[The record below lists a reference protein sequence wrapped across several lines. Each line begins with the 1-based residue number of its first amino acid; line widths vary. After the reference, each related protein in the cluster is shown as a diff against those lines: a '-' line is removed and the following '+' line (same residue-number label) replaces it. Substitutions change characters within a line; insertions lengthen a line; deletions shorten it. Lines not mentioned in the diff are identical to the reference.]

1 MMSNQYRA
9 IGLLLAVGLLVAA
22 CQSKTEAKVAS
33 KPPEDEVWL
42 TPDEMNKARVQMAT
56 IQERE
61 VDKFITAGGKIA
73 FDDLRVTHVFSPVTG
88 RVTRVLAQ
96 PGERV
101 KKGAPL
107 LAIIS
112 PDIGTAVSDVVKAQA
127 DLAASEREFRRQ
139 QKLAA
144 AQAGPQRDLE
154 AAEDAYRKAQAE
166 FARAK
171 QKQELLKWGSIDSV
185 TQEYILR
192 SQIEGQIV
200 SRTVNPGME
209 VQGQYSGGTAQELFT
224 IGELDQVWAL
234 ADVSDQDFPR
244 VHQGAEV
251 TLKAVAYPDREFKGT
266 VDWVSSTLDPTV
278 RTAKVRCSLPN
289 PDRALKVEMYA
300 TVTIA
305 VQGKKALAV
314 PRDALVRINDQ
325 TVVYVANGKTPDGWS
340 VFKRR
345 RINVVDD
352 GEPDLAVLSGL
363 SPGEQVVIQGAI
375 SAEPANDEAWIT
387 GKQLEAASVKLAV
400 AREQDVELTVSVGG
414 KVAFDDL
421 KVTHV
426 FSPVGGRVMKVFG
439 QLGQMVAKGS
449 PLAAIAS
456 PDVGS
461 AVSDLLKAKA
471 DLTAADHEY
480 RRQQEL
486 YAAHATAQKDLE
498 TAEGNFR
505 KAKAEYDRAQ
515 LKSALLRS
523 GSVDE
528 VTQEYTLRSPIA
540 GEIVARSVN
549 PGVEIQ
555 GQYSGASNPLELFTI
570 GELDPIWVFA
580 DVYEMDLS
588 RIQPGAPVSVRS
600 PLFPNEVFRGKV
612 DWISDALDPVMRTAK
627 VRCSLSNPRRL
638 LKPEMYQIVTISAP
652 AKAILAVPRSAV
664 LRLGDETVVFVAAGQ
679 RADGKVVFKRRQVVV
694 NEEETGDLIPVLN
707 GLKAGDTIVVDG
719 AIFLAGLV

>member
-1 MMSNQYRA
+1 MANQYRA
-9 IGLLLAVGLLVAA
+9 IGLLLAVGLLVAG
-22 CQSKTEAKVAS
+22 CRSKTEAKVAS

-61 VDKFITAGGKIA
+61 VDKFIAAGGKIA

-305 VQGKKALAV
+305 VQGKNALAV

-325 TVVYVANGKTPDGWS
+325 TIVYVANGKTPDGWS

-352 GEPDLAVLSGL
+352 GEPELAVLSGL

-426 FSPVGGRVMKVFG
+426 FSPVGGRVMKVCG
-439 QLGQMVAKGS
+439 QLGQTVAKGA

-498 TAEGNFR
+498 TAEGSFR

-515 LKSALLRS
+515 LKSALLKS

-549 PGVEIQ
+549 PGGEIQ

-638 LKPEMYQIVTISAP
+638 LKPEMYQIVSISAP

>member
-1 MMSNQYRA
+1 MANQYRA
-9 IGLLLAVGLLVAA
+9 IGLLLAVGLLVAG
-22 CQSKTEAKVAS
+22 CRSKTEAKVAS

-61 VDKFITAGGKIA
+61 VDKFIAAGGKIA

-305 VQGKKALAV
+305 VQGKNALAV

-325 TVVYVANGKTPDGWS
+325 TIVYVANGKTPDGWS

-352 GEPDLAVLSGL
+352 GEPELAVLSGL

-439 QLGQMVAKGS
+439 QLGQTVAKGA

-498 TAEGNFR
+498 TAEGSFR

-515 LKSALLRS
+515 LKSALLKS

-528 VTQEYTLRSPIA
+528 VTQEYTLRRPIA

-549 PGVEIQ
+549 PGGEIQ

-638 LKPEMYQIVTISAP
+638 LKPEMYQIVSISAP

>member
-1 MMSNQYRA
+1 MANQYRA
-9 IGLLLAVGLLVAA
+9 IGLLLAVGLLVAG
-22 CQSKTEAKVAS
+22 CRSKTEAKVAS

-61 VDKFITAGGKIA
+61 VDKFIAAGGKIA

-127 DLAASEREFRRQ
+127 DLAASEREFHRQ

-305 VQGKKALAV
+305 VQGKNALAV

-325 TVVYVANGKTPDGWS
+325 TIVYVANGKTPDGWS

-352 GEPDLAVLSGL
+352 GEPELAVLSGL

-421 KVTHV
+421 KV
-426 FSPVGGRVMKVFG
+426 
-439 QLGQMVAKGS
+439 
-449 PLAAIAS
+449 
-456 PDVGS
+456 
-461 AVSDLLKAKA
+461 
-471 DLTAADHEY
+471 
-480 RRQQEL
+480 
-486 YAAHATAQKDLE
+486 
-498 TAEGNFR
+498 
-505 KAKAEYDRAQ
+505 
-515 LKSALLRS
+515 
-523 GSVDE
+523 
-528 VTQEYTLRSPIA
+528 
-540 GEIVARSVN
+540 
-549 PGVEIQ
+549 
-555 GQYSGASNPLELFTI
+555 
-570 GELDPIWVFA
+570 
-580 DVYEMDLS
+580 
-588 RIQPGAPVSVRS
+588 
-600 PLFPNEVFRGKV
+600 
-612 DWISDALDPVMRTAK
+612 
-627 VRCSLSNPRRL
+627 
-638 LKPEMYQIVTISAP
+638 
-652 AKAILAVPRSAV
+652 
-664 LRLGDETVVFVAAGQ
+664 
-679 RADGKVVFKRRQVVV
+679 
-694 NEEETGDLIPVLN
+694 
-707 GLKAGDTIVVDG
+707 
-719 AIFLAGLV
+719 